1 MNIALIKLTIRLF
14 FGFIILSTTTLSAQ
28 KIDSLNLKNE
38 LKIKYLDKKEYKI
51 AIPENWTVDKDC
63 KDDLC
68 SLFSP
73 SDTLSYY
80 DIFIENLNITVAKLP
95 TASYTAEN
103 YSTYSRGY
111 LPTVVKNYK
120 LLNKKK
126 LKPNV
131 SMIEFTGIK
140 NNFDQTWQQY
150 YFVKRQKVYI
160 LTFAIET
167 KKYAYYTS
175 NYKNIFNTFILK

>member
-1 MNIALIKLTIRLF
+1 MNFTLKAFLIV
-14 FGFIILSTTTLSAQ
+14 ILISMTCKSNCIAQ
-28 KIDSLNLKNE
+28 KKDSLISKKE
-38 LKIKYLDKKEYKI
+38 IKINYLDKKEYKI
-51 AIPENWTVDKDC
+51 AIPENWIIDKDC

-80 DIFIENLNITVAKLP
+80 DVFIENLNITVAKLP
-95 TASYTAEN
+95 TPAYTAEN
-103 YSTYSRGY
+103 YSNYSRSY
-111 LPTVVKNYK
+111 LPTVVTKYK

-167 KKYAYYTS
+167 KKYAYYT
-175 NYKNIFNTFILK
+175 NHYKNIFNSFVLK